1 MACVAVCRK
10 EDDKPSSDLLD
21 EHDKGFRN
29 LGVNQKPDNYLE
41 ELVCVCVC
49 ERNSVYC
56 FSIVFTLLQQ
66 LDVLSTCHYTPRLV
80 WLDFESINTTLTCP

>member
-1 MACVAVCRK
+1 VACVAVCRK

-21 EHDKGFRN
+21 EHDKWFN

-56 FSIVFTLLQQ
+56 FSLVFTLLKQQ
-66 LDVLSTCHYTPRLV
+66 DVLSTCHYTPRLV